1 VGVQMFGIFGK
12 RSKNIVGLDIGSS
25 SIKILELKKKG
36 DEYYA
41 EKIAYSTISSEAI
54 VEGAIMDAA
63 LVVETISGLL
73 NQLNIKNPNV
83 GISISGHSVI
93 IKKITLPIMPQEEL
107 AESIKWEAESYV
119 PFNIE
124 EVNLSYQYLGD
135 EPDGQNMSLLLVVA
149 KKDKVSDYTNVVTQC
164 GKNPVLVDVD
174 AFALQNCFE
183 AIYGVPSGEKI
194 ALVNIG
200 ASVMNFN
207 VLIDGQS
214 SFWRDI
220 TYGGNQYTEAI
231 MKELSLNTEQA
242 EALKKGEAVA
252 GHTLEEIIPVCNL
265 VTEELINELR
275 KTLDFCCSSLQIDK
289 IDRIVLAGGCS
300 KVVNLS
306 SLVQQKLQTPVEILN
321 PFTKIKYNESAYD
334 PAWVND
340 IGPAM
345 AIATGLAIREVGD

>member
-1 VGVQMFGIFGK
+1 MFGIFGK

-25 SIKILELKKKG
+25 SIKILELKRKG
-36 DEYYA
+36 DEYFA
-41 EKIAYSTISSEAI
+41 EKIGYSTISHEAI

-63 LVVETISGLL
+63 LVVETIAGLL
-73 NQLNIKNPNV
+73 NQLNVKNPNV

-93 IKKITLPIMPQEEL
+93 IKKISLPIMSQEEL

-164 GKNPVLVDVD
+164 GKNPILVDID

-183 AIYGVPSGEKI
+183 SIYGVPANEKV

-220 TYGGNQYTEAI
+220 NYGGNQYTEAI

-242 EALKKGEAVA
+242 EALKKGETVA
-252 GHTLEEIIPVCNL
+252 GHTLQEVIPVCNFI
-265 VTEELINELR
+265 TEELSNELR

-300 KVVNLS
+300 KVINLS
-306 SLVQQKLQTPVEILN
+306 SLIQQKLQTPVEILN
-321 PFTKIKYNESAYD
+321 PFSRIKYNESLYD
-334 PAWVND
+334 PAWVNE

>member
-1 VGVQMFGIFGK
+1 MFGIFGK
-12 RSKNIVGLDIGSS
+12 RSKNIVGVDIGSS
-25 SIKILELKKKG
+25 SIKILELKRKG

-41 EKIAYSTISSEAI
+41 EKIGYSSLSSEAI

-63 LVVETISGLL
+63 MVVETISSLL
-73 NQLNIKNPNV
+73 TQLNIKNPNV
-83 GISISGHSVI
+83 GISISGHAVI
-93 IKKITLPIMPQEEL
+93 IKKISLPIMSQEEL

-149 KKDKVSDYTNVVTQC
+149 KKDKVSDYTNVISQC
-164 GKNPVLVDVD
+164 GKVPVLVDVD
-174 AFALQNCFE
+174 AFSLQNCFE
-183 AIYGVPSGEKI
+183 SIYGVPAGEKV

-220 TYGGNQYTEAI
+220 TFGGNQYTEAI
-231 MKELSLNTEQA
+231 MKEFSLNAEQA
-242 EALKKGEAVA
+242 EALKKGESVA
-252 GHTLEEIIPVCNL
+252 GHNFEEIIPICNL
-265 VTEELINELR
+265 VTEELSNELR

-289 IDRIVLAGGCS
+289 IDRIVISGGCS
-300 KVVNLS
+300 KVVNLP
-306 SLVQQKLQTPVEILN
+306 SLVQQKLQVPVEILN
-321 PFTKIKYNESAYD
+321 PFVRIKYNESLYD

-340 IGPAM
+340 IGPAF

>member
-1 VGVQMFGIFGK
+1 MFGIFGK
-12 RSKNIVGLDIGSS
+12 RSKNIVGVDIGSS
-25 SIKILELKKKG
+25 SIKILELRKKG
-36 DEYYA
+36 DEFYA
-41 EKIAYSTISSEAI
+41 EKIGFSPLSSEAI

-63 LVVETISGLL
+63 MVVETISGLL

-93 IKKITLPIMPQEEL
+93 IKKISLPIMSQEEL

-149 KKDKVSDYTNVVTQC
+149 KKDKVSDYTSVISQC
-164 GKNPVLVDVD
+164 GKTPVLVDVD

-183 AIYGVPSGEKI
+183 AIHGVPSSEKV

-220 TYGGNQYTEAI
+220 TFGGNQYTEAI
-231 MKELSLNTEQA
+231 MKEFSLNAEQA

-252 GHTLEEIIPVCNL
+252 GHSFEEIIPICNL
-265 VTEELINELR
+265 VTEELTNELR
-275 KTLDFCCSSLQIDK
+275 KTLDFCCSSLQIEK
-289 IDRIVLAGGCS
+289 IDRIVLSGGTS

-321 PFTKIKYNESAYD
+321 PFSRIKYNESLYD

-340 IGPAM
+340 IGPAF